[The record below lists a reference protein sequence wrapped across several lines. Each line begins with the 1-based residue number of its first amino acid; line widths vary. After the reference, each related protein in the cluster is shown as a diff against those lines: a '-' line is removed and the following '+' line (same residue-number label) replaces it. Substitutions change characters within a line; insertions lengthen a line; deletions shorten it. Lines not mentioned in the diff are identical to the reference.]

1 MKCLATQFREKGVKM
16 RGKSERATENIVV
29 VGGAASECVLR
40 GRQAGSEE
48 TGGGTWSGWW
58 WGVQKRSLPSLGL
71 PRPYSLIFA

>member
-1 MKCLATQFREKGVKM
+1 MLATQFREKGVKM

-29 VGGAASECVLR
+29 VGGAASECVHR

-48 TGGGTWSGWW
+48 TGEGMWRGRRGS
-58 WGVQKRSLPSLGL
+58 VRKRCLPSLGL